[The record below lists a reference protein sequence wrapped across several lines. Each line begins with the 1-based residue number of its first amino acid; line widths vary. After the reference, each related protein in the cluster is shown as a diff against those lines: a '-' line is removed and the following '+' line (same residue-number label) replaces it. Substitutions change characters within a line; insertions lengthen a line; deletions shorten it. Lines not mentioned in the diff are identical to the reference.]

1 MANESASRTP
11 PGYFVF
17 MVLHY
22 PAPEHR
28 DQLAQSMADM
38 RAGMESRPGCLGIEP
53 PLLTKDGTC
62 LVGYSRWESEEAFWA
77 TGITLG
83 PGDEIPDGEVR
94 PRQRFLLHGH
104 GERA

>member
-1 MANESASRTP
+1 VTAAESVPPEP

-22 PAPEHR
+22 PAPDRR
-28 DQLAQSMADM
+28 DQLAQGMAEM
-38 RAGMESRPGCLGIEP
+38 RAGLERSRGCLGVEP
-53 PLLTKDGTC
+53 PLLTQDGTC

-83 PGDEIPDGEVR
+83 PDDEIPGGELR
-94 PRQRFLLHGH
+94 PRQRFLLRRHG
-104 GERA
+104 